1 MKRGVWAALL
11 ALWVALLAACAGGE
25 PATSPGNEYGTG
37 GEQPAAT
44 AAPAGGQSAD
54 TSGDA
59 APAGGEVDAS
69 RLSSELYFYN
79 WSDYVDP
86 AILEQFEEEYGVAV
100 IVDTYDS
107 NEDMLAKVRAGNSG
121 YDVVVPSDYAV
132 QTMVIEDLG
141 LPLDRSLLSNWEHL
155 DPELL
160 GQYFDEQNTISA
172 PYLLGLTGIAYNSE
186 AFPDGVS
193 SWSAVFDPAAVQAYS
208 GKLSMLD
215 DERETPGAALK
226 YLGHSLNSTDQEAL
240 AEVEELLIAQK
251 PLLAAYNS
259 ADVNR
264 KLASGEYVIA
274 HAWSGTAMQA
284 RNGLGDEFG
293 GNPNINFVIPDE
305 GGTIWMDNLVI
316 LKDSPNAY
324 TAHVFI
330 NFLLRPEIAA
340 QNAEYVGYITPNT
353 AAVPLLSEEVRALYD
368 AGYAPTDENIDRLEW
383 IVRNEETSAFTDLW
397 TVVKGE

>member
-1 MKRGVWAALL
+1 MKKAIHWLALGLLL
-11 ALWVALLAACAGGE
+11 ALAACGGA
-25 PATSPGNEYGTG
+25 PAASPGNEYGG
-37 GEQPAAT
+37 AT
-44 AAPAGGQSAD
+44 D
-54 TSGDA
+54 
-59 APAGGEVDAS
+59 APAGGETAATDGEVDRS
-69 RLSSELYFYN
+69 RLSGELYFYN

-86 AILEQFEEEYGVAV
+86 AILEQFQEEYGVEV

-121 YDVVVPSDYAV
+121 YDIVVPSDYAV
-132 QTMVIEDLG
+132 QTMAIEDLG
-141 LPLDRSLLSNWEHL
+141 LPLDKSMLTNWTHL

-160 GQYFDEQNTISA
+160 GQYFDEENAISV
-172 PYLLGLTGIAYNSE
+172 PYLLGLTGIAYNTE
-186 AFPDGVS
+186 AFPEGVD
-193 SWSAVFDPAAVQAYS
+193 SWAAMFDTAQVANYQ
-208 GKLSMLD
+208 GKLSMLE

-226 YLGHSLNSTDQEAL
+226 YLGKSLNETDPAALEEAQ
-240 AEVEELLIAQK
+240 ALLIAQK

-284 RNGLGDEFG
+284 RNGLGDEFS
-293 GNPNINFVIPDE
+293 GNPAITFVIPKE

-340 QNAEYVGYITPNT
+340 QNAEYVGYITPNQD
-353 AAVPLLSEEVRALYD
+353 AVPLLSQEVRDLYD

-383 IVRNEETSAFTDLW
+383 IVRDESTSAFTDLW
-397 TVVKGE
+397 TVVKGD

>member
-1 MKRGVWAALL
+1 MKR
-11 ALWVALLAACAGGE
+11 ALWVALLALWITLVAACGGGQE
-25 PATSPGNEYGTG
+25 ATSPGNEYGTG
-37 GEQPAAT
+37 GEQGAGASAT
-44 AAPAGGQSAD
+44 AAPA
-54 TSGDA
+54 
-59 APAGGEVDAS
+59 APAGDTEAAAGTVDTS

-107 NEDMLAKVRAGNSG
+107 NEDMLAKVRAGSSG

-132 QTMVIEDLG
+132 QTMVVEELG

-160 GQYFDEQNTISA
+160 GQYFDEENAISA
-172 PYLLGLTGIAYNSE
+172 PYLLGLTGIAYNTE
-186 AFPDGVS
+186 AFPEGVS
-193 SWSAVFDPAAVQAYS
+193 SWAAVFDPAQAQAYS

-226 YLGHSLNSTDQEAL
+226 YLGESLNSTDPAAL
-240 AEVEELLIAQK
+240 KEVEGLLIAQK

-274 HAWSGTAMQA
+274 HAWSGMAMQA

-368 AGYAPTDENIDRLEW
+368 AGYAPNDENIDRLEW

>member
-1 MKRGVWAALL
+1 MRRAM
-11 ALWVALLAACAGGE
+11 WVALLALLVTLLAACGGGQE
-25 PATSPGNEYGTG
+25 ATSPGNEYGTG
-37 GEQPAAT
+37 GEQSAGASAT
-44 AAPAGGQSAD
+44 AAPA
-54 TSGDA
+54 
-59 APAGGEVDAS
+59 APAADGEAAAGTVDTS

-132 QTMVIEDLG
+132 QTMVIEELG

-160 GQYFDEQNTISA
+160 GQYFDEENAISA
-172 PYLLGLTGIAYNSE
+172 PYLLGLTGIAYNTES
-186 AFPDGVS
+186 FPDGVN
-193 SWSAVFDPAAVQAYS
+193 SWAAVFDPAQVQAYS

-226 YLGHSLNSTDQEAL
+226 YLGESLNSTDSAAL
-240 AEVEELLIAQK
+240 AEAQELLIAQK

-293 GNPNINFVIPDE
+293 GNPNITFVIPEE

-330 NFLLRPEIAA
+330 NFLLRPEVAA

-383 IVRNEETSAFTDLW
+383 IVRDEATTAFTDLW